1 MNRIILT
8 TPNLLVIILTGIL
21 SVAIF
26 LLARHSIQ
34 HSADPRK
41 AARSWWAF
49 AAGFVFFV
57 VLLSILAI
65 VGFFDQPPVP
75 PKMLVILL
83 PVLLLVTWL
92 VRKGLKGSASFLLHI
107 APGLLVGIQAF
118 RILVEI
124 ILDMLHKDG
133 LVPVELTF
141 RGLNFDIIT
150 GSLALVAAFLLR
162 RKNTAGIYFGIGF
175 NILGLLALVN
185 IITIA
190 IRSVP
195 GPMFVFE
202 RNYLPT
208 YFPGM
213 LIPAV
218 FVVLALL
225 LHVVSL
231 RQLLL
236 LKKKNAA
243 SRVENGNVDMAVKSQ
258 ERKYEAGI
266 R

>member
-8 TPNLLVIILTGIL
+8 TPNLLVIVLTGIL

-26 LLARHSIQ
+26 LMARHSINR
-34 HSADPRK
+34 SADPKK
-41 AARSWWAF
+41 AARGWVVF
-49 AAGFVFFV
+49 AAGFSFFV
-57 VLLSILAI
+57 ALLSILSI
-65 VGFFDQPPVP
+65 IGFFDQAPVP

-83 PVLLLVTWL
+83 SVFVLVTWL
-92 VRKGLKGSASFLLHI
+92 VRTGLRGNASFLLHI
-107 APGLLVGIQAF
+107 APGLLVGMQSF
-118 RILVEI
+118 RIIVEI
-124 ILDMLHKDG
+124 ILDMLHKKG
-133 LVPVELTF
+133 LVPVEITF

-150 GSLALVAAFLLR
+150 GSLALVAAFMLR
-162 RKNTAGIYFGIGF
+162 RKNNAGIYFGIGF

-190 IRSVP
+190 FRSVP

-231 RQLLL
+231 RQLLI

-243 SRVENGNVDMAVKSQ
+243 RPVKSEDLGVAVKS
-258 ERKYEAGI
+258 
-266 R
+266 

>member
-1 MNRIILT
+1 MERIILT
-8 TPNLLVIILTGIL
+8 TPNLLVIVLTGIL
-21 SVAIF
+21 SAAIF
-26 LLARHSIQ
+26 FLAGHSIK
-34 HSADPRK
+34 HSADPKK
-41 AARSWWAF
+41 AARGWVIF
-49 AAGFVFFV
+49 ASGFILFV
-57 VLLSILAI
+57 LMLSILA
-65 VGFFDQPPVP
+65 VTGFFDQAPVP

-92 VRKGLKGSASFLLHI
+92 VRKGLKGPASFLLRI
-107 APGLLVGIQAF
+107 SPALLVGIQSF

-133 LVPVELTF
+133 LVPVEITF

-150 GSLALVAAFLLR
+150 GSLALVAALMLR
-162 RKNTAGIYFGIGF
+162 RKNNASIYFGIGF

-190 IRSVP
+190 FRSVP

-231 RQLLL
+231 RQLLV
-236 LKKKNAA
+236 LKKKN
-243 SRVENGNVDMAVKSQ
+243 SVRSVESEDLGLVVKN
-258 ERKYEAGI
+258 
-266 R
+266 